1 MLCIQGI
8 TESVLMNTLEEIS
21 KCRSE
26 KKATGL
32 VKNLLLSIP
41 GEELKILATG
51 DNKKTISAIQIPTN
65 SKRRQSDGG
74 NASEPVK
81 SSWTENEVHAGFQL
95 FQ

>member
-1 MLCIQGI
+1 MVIK
-8 TESVLMNTLEEIS
+8 S
-21 KCRSE
+21 KGSNFNLD
-26 KKATGL
+26 ASGL
-32 VKNLLLSIP
+32 NVRFSSILK
-41 GEELKILATG
+41 LKILATG